1 MPVVQIPEVPE
12 ATVRA
17 LRGRDAERGMSL
29 AAYLR
34 DELNRL
40 AARPTN
46 AEIAKRMAGRDRRGG
61 PTVEDTVAEIRG

>member
-1 MPVVQIPEVPE
+1 MPVVQIPEVPK

-17 LRGRDAERGMSL
+17 LRGRAAARGMSL

-46 AEIAKRMAGRDRRGG
+46 AEIVERMARRDRGGG
-61 PTVEDTVAEIRG
+61 PAVEDTVTEIRG

>member
-1 MPVVQIPEVPE
+1 
-12 ATVRA
+12 
-17 LRGRDAERGMSL
+17 MSL

-46 AEIAKRMAGRDRRGG
+46 AEIAERMAGRDRRGG
-61 PTVEDTVAEIRG
+61 PTAEDTVAEIRG